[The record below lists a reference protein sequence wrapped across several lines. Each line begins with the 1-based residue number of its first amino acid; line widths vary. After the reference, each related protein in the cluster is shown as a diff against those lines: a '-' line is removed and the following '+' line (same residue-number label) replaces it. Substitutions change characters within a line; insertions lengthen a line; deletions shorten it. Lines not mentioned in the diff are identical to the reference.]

1 MRKIAASNRNH
12 LIPHLIKSCE
22 SFSLTEK
29 ESVNAINNIL
39 NENTSRRTY
48 YNYKKRLYDKE
59 IFTKL
64 KDTLFVTKE
73 MKCLLLEL
81 EETNRLESL
90 RADKLIAEQFPD
102 KKDIFH
108 NEDKQIKD
116 FERAD
121 EKKAINDK
129 FSNKT
134 SSFKLNCQPI
144 PKNATIREEFVKC
157 GKEPCDRCPHGPY
170 YYAYWKDK
178 TNNDENKN
186 KLRKN
191 YIGTSDPRH

>member
-64 KDTLFVTKE
+64 KDTMFDTKE

-81 EETNRLESL
+81 EETNRFESR
-90 RADKLIAEQFPD
+90 RADKLISEQFPNR
-102 KKDIFH
+102 KDIF
-108 NEDKQIKD
+108 NDTGKQMELI
-116 FERAD
+116 ERAN
-121 EKKAINDK
+121 EGIKSIIDK
-129 FSNKT
+129 FNRIT
-134 SSFKLNCQPI
+134 NSFSINYNPI
-144 PKNATIREEFVKC
+144 PENATIREEFVKC
-157 GKEPCDRCPHGPY
+157 GKESCDRCPHGPY
-170 YYAYWKDK
+170 YYAYWKDNTK
-178 TNNDENKN
+178 DNMKN
-186 KLRKN
+186 KLRKK
-191 YIGTSDPRH
+191 YLRVMDPRE